1 MSYGREGKR
10 PNIVQGASWSMHDH
24 VQCFHKNLS
33 QVPPTYFFGV
43 GASAIPLVAAI
54 PAQSI
59 KIDTLKLN
67 LIGDYREIKVAKH

>member
-1 MSYGREGKR
+1 MSYGREGER

-43 GASAIPLVAAI
+43 GASAIPLDAATCSKYKH
-54 PAQSI
+54 AQTEF
-59 KIDTLKLN
+59 DRRL
-67 LIGDYREIKVAKH
+67 